1 MGNALLKH
9 YDWDRSKAASGG
21 VGMLWQIFP
30 GRDRKSK
37 KQVSIFLIQK
47 KSIPRVGR
55 DELWEKVIKKDA
67 SILTKLRHPHVL
79 DVKRAPCEDRSA
91 LVFVTEPVVC
101 SLANLLGDT
110 RGIEGVV
117 PGAAAEGKDGKG
129 NGSTSLQLP
138 AHLANVQ
145 ITHLDVKN
153 GLRQLVECLEFLHTS
168 GRLIHGHVSPCNI
181 YLTPSGHW
189 KLAGFG
195 FSQKAETQTTLVD
208 CGIDF
213 GPFDTQKKKG
223 ATKDKLLMVPEF
235 IFSAPEMVLKKRY
248 DSRVDVFSLGQVAYH
263 LCKFIAKKQHSPKP
277 VASIDEYRAW
287 IGSLHR
293 PLILDSIP
301 KTLRKYLARMLAVD
315 PTHRASLKGF
325 LSSEYYNDVL
335 VRTLR
340 YLDGLLQTDL
350 KTRVQFLRQLPKVIN
365 LFDAR
370 NAEMKVLPKLMLQ
383 WKVGEKPLM
392 LYTLP
397 AILKC
402 AERMPKRSFAEK
414 IVPVLRRVS
423 QIKTP
428 QFVYVVLSN
437 FTFLVEKTDDGQQQ
451 GLLVPL
457 LLAGLESKENRLQDL
472 AMRKIVETANA
483 NKFAYSALKTD
494 ILPKIQR
501 LAKGPGP
508 AEVRAG
514 ALNAIG
520 NLFEL
525 FDKVTVKELIIP
537 AVNDAIKFGR
547 SAILL
552 RAAIRLYS
560 SLGKAMGANI
570 TATTL
575 LPMVTPLLMESC
587 LSKADVANLLE
598 ITQTM
603 LSSVGRLRLAQL
615 SDRASAG
622 SEVDASGLT
631 AALDDSGDVGT
642 FSDLL
647 AKEYATKPTPGGDVV
662 SAEVA
667 GGGGGGG
674 GRDPFDMG
682 FFGGGN
688 SSSSSRSGGKT
699 MMGAAVSSSS
709 SSSSSLPS
717 STRTGRQ
724 TKLPARVT
732 SQNQQSSTT
741 TTTQA
746 SNDGTSDAF
755 NFLSGGGGGPTTN
768 ISNADDIFGDLMSG
782 STGSTKNNGNSSNPL
797 HHQRNGMGGNSSSSK
812 HSSSRGGSSS
822 ASALDD
828 PFGDFGFGGGNDR
841 SRNSNNAAMNK
852 HSSSNKMVRSGGAG
866 GEGGG
871 GEASVISKMTKRG
884 SSGSVSRG
892 TSVGFMGGTTNSSN
906 LMGGMIGAGS
916 SGGMDDF
923 LGGFAAGTR
932 TAPGSMGGN
941 GGGGDVLD
949 FLETGNSGFN
959 KVVGTMGQNSGV
971 APGSSGAENDILDF
985 LN

>member
-1 MGNALLKH
+1 MNQLLKH

-110 RGIEGVV
+110 RGIEGPQEKETKEVV

-189 KLAGFG
+189 KLAGDKRG
-195 FSQKAETQTTLVD
+195 SVSPRRRRHKRLCLEDDRRDSKQSSKGLVI
-208 CGIDF
+208 G
-213 GPFDTQKKKG
+213 
-223 ATKDKLLMVPEF
+223 
-235 IFSAPEMVLKKRY
+235 
-248 DSRVDVFSLGQVAYH
+248 VAYH

-370 NAEMKVLPKLMLQ
+370 NAEMKVMHSVDKEGG
-383 WKVGEKPLM
+383 VGVWTQLIDGPSKADAPVEGGRKATDVV
-392 LYTLP
+392 YV
-397 AILKC
+397 AGYFEVCGKD
-402 AERMPKRSFAEK
+402 AEK
-414 IVPVLRRVS
+414 IVRREDRSGFAKGVS
-423 QIKTP
+423 DKNATVRLCASSAIAPCGFGVQRK
-428 QFVYVVLSN
+428 SS
-437 FTFLVEKTDDGQQQ
+437 
-451 GLLVPL
+451 
-457 LLAGLESKENRLQDL
+457 AGLS
-472 AMRKIVETANA
+472 
-483 NKFAYSALKTD
+483 

-615 SDRASAG
+615 ILSMMMNNDTDTTITTMNDGNNDDGDTTPTTMEGDVNDDALFQ
-622 SEVDASGLT
+622 EVDASGLT
-631 AALDDSGDVGT
+631 AALDDSGDVGNGV
-642 FSDLL
+642 DLGWKG
-647 AKEYATKPTPGGDVV
+647 AG
-662 SAEVA
+662 AE
-667 GGGGGGG
+667 GMEWNLRNLLG
-674 GRDPFDMG
+674 
-682 FFGGGN
+682 
-688 SSSSSRSGGKT
+688 
-699 MMGAAVSSSS
+699 
-709 SSSSSLPS
+709 
-717 STRTGRQ
+717 STCQGVCDQTNTGRTGRQ